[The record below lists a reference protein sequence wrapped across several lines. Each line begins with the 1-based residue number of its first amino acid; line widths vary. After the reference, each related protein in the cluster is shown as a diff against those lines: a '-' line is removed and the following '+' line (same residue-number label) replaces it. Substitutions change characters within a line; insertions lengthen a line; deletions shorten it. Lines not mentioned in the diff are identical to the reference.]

1 MSAARFLLDTPL
13 LQTASAIVKT
23 LHENGFAAYFVG
35 GCVRDLVMG
44 RQPKDVDIAT
54 SAPPDRVQELFPN
67 TVAVG
72 EQFGVVIVILNNIHF
87 EVATFRSEGSYSDG
101 RHPDQVRYSNSP
113 EEDAK
118 RRDFTLN
125 ALFYDPVEGKLL
137 DFHEG
142 RQDIERRII
151 RAIGNPQ
158 QRLQEDKLRMLRAV
172 RFAVR
177 FDSVIETETGRAI
190 VAAAGEIKQVS
201 PERLRDELTRILT
214 EGHSHRGFL
223 LLEDLGL
230 LAILLPEL
238 IAMKGVEQP
247 PEFHPEGD
255 VWVHTMRLLKF
266 MDETKQELRVS
277 GQWAVGSGQ
286 LMANDEE
293 SEKDREVRS
302 QRLATRSQKL
312 ETKAAVTHP
321 LTEDGPQ
328 TSDMGTLPTA
338 HRPLPTAPWQLDPE
352 DYPTPILAWGA
363 LLHDV
368 GKPST
373 FRLAPDRIR
382 FDGHMEV
389 GARMARQI
397 GHRFRMSNE
406 EIELLAE
413 LVLEHLKFKD
423 VQKMRPSTLKRFV
436 RREHFAEHLE
446 LHRLDCLA
454 CHGNL
459 EAYHFTRGYAEALKP
474 EEARPNPILTG
485 NDLIDLGYTPGPEF
499 KKILTALE
507 DAQLENQ
514 ITDRKSALD
523 YLQLKF
529 PPGRVV

>member
-1 MSAARFLLDTPL
+1 MSAARFLLNTPL
-13 LQTASAIVKT
+13 LQTATAIVKT

-54 SAPPDRVQELFPN
+54 SAPPDSVQELFPN

-87 EVATFRSEGSYSDG
+87 EVATFRAEGSYSDG

-177 FDSVIETETGRAI
+177 FDSIIETETEQAI
-190 VAAAGEIKQVS
+190 VAAASEITQVS

-214 EGHSHRGFL
+214 EGHSHRGFH
-223 LLEDLGL
+223 LLEELGL

-266 MDETKQELRVS
+266 MDETKEEVS
-277 GQWAVGSGQ
+277 GVGCPVLGESGKAREPGSQ
-286 LMANDEE
+286 K
-293 SEKDREVRS
+293 SEVTAQKPEVG
-302 QRLATRSQKL
+302 SQKL
-312 ETKAAVTHP
+312 EDAERRSLASPGNGQMTTGDLLLHP
-321 LTEDGPQ
+321 DTRHPTPD
-328 TSDMGTLPTA
+328 TST
-338 HRPLPTAPWQLDPE
+338 PWQLDPE

-373 FRLAPDRIR
+373 FRLATDRIR

-436 RREHFAEHLE
+436 RREHFAVHLE

-474 EEARPNPILTG
+474 EDARPKPLLTG
-485 NDLIDLGYTPGPEF
+485 NDLIGLGYTPGPEF

-514 ITDRKSALD
+514 ITDRESALD
-523 YLQLKF
+523 YLQKRY
-529 PPGRVV
+529 PP